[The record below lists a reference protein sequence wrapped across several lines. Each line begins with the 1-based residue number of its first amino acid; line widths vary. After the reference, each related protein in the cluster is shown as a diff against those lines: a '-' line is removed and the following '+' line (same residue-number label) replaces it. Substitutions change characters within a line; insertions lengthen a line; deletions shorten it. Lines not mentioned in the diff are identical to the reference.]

1 MRLISR
7 KGQSTGEYAILFAIV
22 LGAVVAMQNYIRNRL
37 TGTLQAGADNYL
49 TTVQAIPELA
59 DAKAV
64 APDQKTTSSSDTWLD
79 LNNAG
84 VGDAGSG
91 SGSRS
96 FRNQ

>member
-49 TTVQAIPELA
+49 VAASVAVPG
-59 DAKAV
+59 AKAV
-64 APDQKTTSSSDTWLD
+64 APDQQTTSSSDTWLD
-79 LNNAG
+79 LDKAG

>member
-7 KGQSTGEYAILFAIV
+7 RGQSTGEYAILFAIV

-37 TGTLQAGADNYL
+37 TGTLRAGADNYL
-49 TTVQAIPELA
+49 TAAAIAVPG
-59 DAKAV
+59 AKAI
-64 APDQKTTSSSDTWLD
+64 APDQTSTSSSDTWLD
-79 LNNAG
+79 LDSTG
-84 VGDAGSG
+84 KGDAGSG